1 MSQHPEV
8 GPQLLEV
15 TEGGARSMQLLTG
28 TIGSLNDEA
37 AMDAIMQMISQDDRM
52 GEIPPQLWTVRTDY
66 HHTIL

>member
-1 MSQHPEV
+1 
-8 GPQLLEV
+8 
-15 TEGGARSMQLLTG
+15 MQLLTG